1 MHRITNH
8 EVDFILSD
16 IESRGIV
23 LEDLRDNLLDHLC
36 CIVED
41 EMNEGENF
49 KQFYESVLPRFF
61 KEKLE
66 EIQTETDNL
75 IRFKNF
81 YTMKKILKISGIAT
95 AILIVCG
102 AVLKSFHL
110 PGASV
115 AIILGG
121 GLFSFVFLPLLIAIK
136 FKDEDSKVDK
146 AVFTIGF
153 LLAII
158 LSVSL
163 TFKLMHWPYATAML
177 QWTTGI
183 FTFIYVPI
191 YFFTRVKRPE
201 LRFNA
206 SVNSVLMLA
215 CGGIFYTLFN
225 LNYADNFSE
234 QMISANS
241 HMHDSSVKLIS
252 SNERLYLMEE
262 QNEEAGRMHS
272 LTIELNDQLELLA
285 AQIVEQFSTNDVT
298 PVALKAKEKIAA
310 YNDALG
316 SFKIEGLQKLDQKG
330 IEDLNRMTL
339 EVALNSV
346 ARVQQEVIV
355 NETTYL
361 TSIRVAHE

>member
-1 MHRITNH
+1 MHRITND

-36 CIVED
+36 CIIED

-49 KQFYESVLPRFF
+49 KAFYESVLPRFF
-61 KEKLE
+61 KEKLA

-95 AILIVCG
+95 ALFTVCG

-110 PGASV
+110 PGAAP

-153 LLAII
+153 ILAIL
-158 LSVSL
+158 LSVGL
-163 TFKLMHWPYATAML
+163 IFKLMHWPYAGEGL
-177 QWTTGI
+177 RWTTLV

-206 SVNSVLMLA
+206 SVNAVLMLA
-215 CGGIFYTLFN
+215 CGGIFYSLFD
-225 LNYADNFSE
+225 LSYSRAFSD
-234 QMISANS
+234 QMTDTNTYMHENS
-241 HMHDSSVKLIS
+241 ERLIS
-252 SNERLYLMEE
+252 SNERLYSLEE
-262 QNEEAGRMHS
+262 KSEEASKMHA
-272 LTIELNDQLELLA
+272 LTVGLNDQIEILV
-285 AQIVEQFSTNDVT
+285 AQIV
-298 PVALKAKEKIAA
+298 KEESLNGITGTLRDTKRKIAA
-310 YNDALG
+310 YNSSLE
-316 SFKIEGLQKLDQKG
+316 SFNLKELQKLDLGG
-330 IEDLNRMTL
+330 IDNLNRMTL
-339 EVALNSV
+339 DLALHV
-346 ARVQQEVIV
+346 LARLQQQVIL
-355 NETTYL
+355 NETIYL
-361 TSIRVAHE
+361 TSSSGVNE